1 MKLILVGCEYTGKT
15 TLVGGVQDWIE
26 ANMGDKAGVHDHFTI
41 PYIAHRDMSDEERQ
55 QVLGLSPGLKE
66 EFQRYMIIYHLQ
78 SGFLTMPH
86 HLLVGFH
93 IEEAV
98 YAPRYFGYGRPGEY
112 SERTGLA
119 RSVEKD
125 LLAVA
130 PETVLVL
137 LRASAEVIR
146 GRMKE
151 QTRPHGLVKE
161 GEVEQV
167 LELFEEQY
175 DKTMIRKKFALDTS
189 DTTVEETLAQ
199 FVEQVRPHLTESD
212 RLRMLTHTSTLG

>member
-41 PYIAHRDMSDEERQ
+41 PYIAHRELSDEERQ

-112 SERTGLA
+112 RSGAVRGEGPAGGGAGDCPGPASGLGRSHPWPDEGADAPARAGEGGGGRAGPRSLSEDSFL
-119 RSVEKD
+119 
-125 LLAVA
+125 
-130 PETVLVL
+130 ET
-137 LRASAEVIR
+137 
-146 GRMKE
+146 
-151 QTRPHGLVKE
+151 
-161 GEVEQV
+161 
-167 LELFEEQY
+167 
-175 DKTMIRKKFALDTS
+175 KTAT
-189 DTTVEETLAQ
+189 Q
-199 FVEQVRPHLTESD
+199 
-212 RLRMLTHTSTLG
+212 